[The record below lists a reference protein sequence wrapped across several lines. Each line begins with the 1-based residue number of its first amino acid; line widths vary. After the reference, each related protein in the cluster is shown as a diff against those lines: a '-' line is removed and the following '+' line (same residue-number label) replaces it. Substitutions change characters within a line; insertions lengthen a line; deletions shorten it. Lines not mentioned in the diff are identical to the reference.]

1 MELIS
6 RRRFGQI
13 AIASGAVVAISGL
26 ISKSIAQT
34 PGVVILGVSPGTVSS
49 DSSDTVDSDDVVD
62 SEAEENS
69 VVENDS
75 NAKKPVVIQ
84 SYNVSTGQ
92 TKTVT
97 TTQPILEKGELV
109 SGFAV
114 SKTGELV
121 VSTSPIAA
129 EKNSSNRLVTLKG
142 SSVETK
148 EVSGVAKDESLD
160 LIELPDGSISGVVKK
175 EDGTGSRRIV
185 DVDSESGEV
194 KKKTTPTKVPIK
206 GNLETSSSTSTAVLK
221 PGANTQ
227 VLETEKLEA
236 EKAPSVEIP
245 NELPSDK
252 EYKNVVVCNDGNRY
266 AFLTDFQGDTS
277 LVNIT
282 TGKTVPVT
290 FEGAVWNNG
299 FSGLVCAPDNQLY
312 ALGGRRY
319 ETPKF
324 LHQLDKETGN
334 LKRLAPFDVATIA
347 LGK

>member
-13 AIASGAVVAISGL
+13 AIASGAFVAISGL
-26 ISKSIAQT
+26 IGKTVAQT
-34 PGVVILGVSPGTVSS
+34 PGVVILGVVPGTVSS
-49 DSSDTVDSDDVVD
+49 DSSDTVDSDDVVE
-62 SEAEENS
+62 SEAEESS
-69 VVENDS
+69 VVENDT
-75 NAKKPVVIQ
+75 NPKKPVVIR
-84 SYNVSTGQ
+84 SFNVSTGQ

-114 SKTGELV
+114 SKAGTLV
-121 VSTSPIAA
+121 VATAPIAA
-129 EKNSSNRLVTLKG
+129 EKNNANRLVTVKDN
-142 SSVETK
+142 SVDTK
-148 EVSGVAKDESLD
+148 EISGVAKDESLD
-160 LIELPDGSISGVVKK
+160 LIELPDGSIGGVVKK
-175 EDGTGSRRIV
+175 ENGTGSRKIV
-185 DVDSESGEV
+185 DVDSDSGAV
-194 KKKTTPTKVPIK
+194 KKRTAPTKVPIK
-206 GNLETSSSTSTAVLK
+206 GKLETSSSRTIAKSEAD
-221 PGANTQ
+221 TQ
-227 VLETEKLEA
+227 VLEAEKLESEA
-236 EKAPSVEIP
+236 APTVEIP
-245 NELPSDK
+245 SELPSDK

-299 FSGLVCAPDNQLY
+299 FSGLVCAQNNELY

-334 LKRLAPFDVATIA
+334 LKRLGAFDVATIA
-347 LGK
+347 LAK

>member
-26 ISKSIAQT
+26 IGKSIAQT

-92 TKTVT
+92 TSTVT

-114 SKTGELV
+114 SKSGELV

-185 DVDSESGEV
+185 DVDSESGAV
-194 KKKTTPTKVPIK
+194 QKKNTPTKVPITGK
-206 GNLETSSSTSTAVLK
+206 LETSSSRTIAKSE
-221 PGANTQ
+221 ANTQ
-227 VLETEKLEA
+227 VLGAEA
-236 EKAPSVEIP
+236 TPTVEIP

-252 EYKNVVVCNDGNRY
+252 EYKNVVVCDDGNRY

-299 FSGLVCAPDNQLY
+299 FSGLVCAPDNKLY

>member
-26 ISKSIAQT
+26 IGKSVAQT
-34 PGVVILGVSPGTVSS
+34 PGVVILGVTPGTVSD

-84 SYNVSTGQ
+84 SYNVSTGE

-97 TTQPILEKGELV
+97 TTKPILEKGELV

-142 SSVETK
+142 NSVETK

-175 EDGTGSRRIV
+175 ENGTGSRKIV
-185 DVDSESGEV
+185 DVDSESGAV

-227 VLETEKLEA
+227 VLETEKLEV
-236 EKAPSVEIP
+236 APSIEIP
-245 NELPSDK
+245 SELPSDK

-290 FEGAVWNNG
+290 FEGGVWNNG
-299 FSGLVCAPDNQLY
+299 FSGLVCAQNNQLY

>member
-26 ISKSIAQT
+26 IGKSIAQT

-92 TKTVT
+92 TSTVT

-160 LIELPDGSISGVVKK
+160 LIELPDGSIGGVVKN
-175 EDGTGSRRIV
+175 ENGTGSRKIV
-185 DVDSESGEV
+185 DVDSESGAV
-194 KKKTTPTKVPIK
+194 KESTTPTKVPSQ
-206 GNLETSSSTSTAVLK
+206 GNLETSSSTSTAVVE

-227 VLETEKLEA
+227 ILEA
-236 EKAPSVEIP
+236 EAAPSVEIP
-245 NELPSDK
+245 SELPADK

-277 LVNIT
+277 LVNIN

-299 FSGLVCAPDNQLY
+299 FSGLVCAQNNELY

-347 LGK
+347 LAK

>member
-26 ISKSIAQT
+26 ISKTVAQT
-34 PGVVILGVSPGTVSS
+34 PGVVILGVTPGKVSS
-49 DSSDTVDSDDVVD
+49 DSSDRVDSDDVVV

-84 SYNVSTGQ
+84 SYNVSTGETQ
-92 TKTVT
+92 TVT

-129 EKNSSNRLVTLKG
+129 EKNTPNRLVTLKDN
-142 SSVETK
+142 SVETK

-160 LIELPDGSISGVVKK
+160 LIELPDGSIGGVVKN
-175 EDGTGSRRIV
+175 ENGTGSRKIV
-185 DVDSESGEV
+185 DVDSESGAV
-194 KKKTTPTKVPIK
+194 KESTTPTKVPSQ
-206 GNLETSSSTSTAVLK
+206 GNLETSSSTSTAVVE

-227 VLETEKLEA
+227 ILEA
-236 EKAPSVEIP
+236 EAAPSVEIP
-245 NELPSDK
+245 SELPADK

-277 LVNIT
+277 LVNIN

-299 FSGLVCAPDNQLY
+299 FSGLVCAQNNELY

-347 LGK
+347 LAK

>member
-26 ISKSIAQT
+26 IGKSVAQT
-34 PGVVILGVSPGTVSS
+34 PGVVILGVTPGTVSS
-49 DSSDTVDSDDVVD
+49 DSSNTVDADDVVD

-75 NAKKPVVIQ
+75 SAKKPVVIQ
-84 SYNVSTGQ
+84 SYNVSTGE

-109 SGFAV
+109 SGFAA

-129 EKNSSNRLVTLKG
+129 EKNTSNRLVTVKNN
-142 SSVETK
+142 SVETK

-160 LIELPDGSISGVVKK
+160 LIELPDGSIGGVVKK
-175 EDGTGSRRIV
+175 ENGTGSRKVV
-185 DVDSESGEV
+185 DVDSGSGAV
-194 KKKTTPTKVPIK
+194 RKKTTPTKIPNPQVESPEN
-206 GNLETSSSTSTAVLK
+206 GESLEKSAKKSVLLAQK
-221 PGANTQ
+221 EES
-227 VLETEKLEA
+227 L
-236 EKAPSVEIP
+236 EIP
-245 NELPSDK
+245 SELPSDK
-252 EYKNVVVCNDGNRY
+252 EYKNVVVCDDGNRY

-282 TGKTVPVT
+282 TGKTVQVT

-347 LGK
+347 LAK

>member
-13 AIASGAVVAISGL
+13 AIASGAFVAISGL
-26 ISKSIAQT
+26 IGKSIAQT
-34 PGVVILGVSPGTVSS
+34 PGVVILGVIPGTVSS
-49 DSSDTVDSDDVVD
+49 DSSNTVDSDDVID

-69 VVENDS
+69 VVEDDS
-75 NAKKPVVIQ
+75 NAKKPVVVQ
-84 SYNVSTGQ
+84 SYNVSTGE

-97 TTQPILEKGELV
+97 TTQPILEKGELI
-109 SGFAV
+109 SGFAA
-114 SKTGELV
+114 SSSGELV

-129 EKNSSNRLVTLKG
+129 EKNTSNRLVTVKNN
-142 SSVETK
+142 SVETK

-175 EDGTGSRRIV
+175 ENGTGSRKVV
-185 DVDSESGEV
+185 DVDSESGAV
-194 KKKTTPTKVPIK
+194 QKKTTPTKIPNPQVESSEN
-206 GNLETSSSTSTAVLK
+206 GESLEKSAKNSVLLAQK
-221 PGANTQ
+221 ENP
-227 VLETEKLEA
+227 L
-236 EKAPSVEIP
+236 EIP
-245 NELPSDK
+245 SELPSDK
-252 EYKNVVVCNDGNRY
+252 EYKNVVVCDDGNRY

-277 LVNIT
+277 LINIT

-299 FSGLVCAPDNQLY
+299 FSGLVCAQDNQLY

-324 LHQLDKETGN
+324 LHLLDKETGN

-347 LGK
+347 LAK